1 VPVSESVPTTAPT
14 EKPTG
19 EKASKKPKTAVPDN
33 SSVSQRDARAIARAN
48 AQANARA
55 NDQAN
60 ARANAQAS
68 RKKVTFDLLSVPK
81 LRTRSKSPTPTVS
94 PKVTEKQK
102 PSPKPV
108 GVPNPTL
115 KPVGVSAP
123 TTKPVGAPIPTI
135 RAVGASKPIVRTVGT
150 PQTTAHVNKPNSII
164 RTVGI
169 SKPTTQS
176 TPLKTVLPSA
186 KVKGILRHGVGFLA
200 TSCGVPLPR
209 GFTFVT
215 PTAFSVTAPYEPP
228 DLGKYN
234 MDYLGKTD
242 LVNGLLRHF
251 GAEDKLEGPIAVIG
265 DPTKIPLPKTV
276 KQAMATPFA
285 KEWAEATVEEWLSL
299 VGNNTWTLV
308 EKKPLMKVIPCKWV
322 YTVKT
327 DGKGKFDRFKA
338 RLVAGGHRQIEGL
351 DYNETYAHVTKHAT
365 VRTLLS
371 VAANRSWDVQ
381 QLDIK
386 TAFLHGTVDTDVYMM
401 QPPGFVDGIQNVVRV
416 DKSIYGLKQAPRIW
430 YELLNKTLEGLGF
443 VPMSADS
450 SFWVKDDGYN
460 TVYLT
465 SVVDDM
471 LITSDDPAL
480 TKSIVKQILDA
491 FPGTSGGR
499 AHYYNGLKIT
509 WLDNEHAVILSQPK
523 HIRSL
528 IDKFCLIA
536 DLVTERMVPVE
547 CGLRLCKAGIVGQDE
562 SSLLDTAIY
571 KYRELIGGLSYIA
584 CGSRPDIC
592 FIVNQLARYANAPRV
607 AHWDVAI
614 HVLQYLKHTINW
626 GICLG
631 QGSSF
636 GNITIHCEPE
646 KDPKVKIAGQKRKA
660 PEPDVIAYADANH
673 GTSLDDKR
681 SISGVILQVFGGPV
695 IWSSKVQAVTA
706 LSTCESEFRAM
717 STAAREAL
725 WLTKIVDLFKVKHVP
740 FCIRGDNKGAIASVT
755 NYMYTKNTKHIEI
768 HLDFMRDY
776 YRKGIID
783 FVHIDGKTNPA
794 DMLTKAVSKTQ
805 FETFRQVIGMRPA
818 LD

>member
-1 VPVSESVPTTAPT
+1 VTKKH
-14 EKPTG
+14 KPT
-19 EKASKKPKTAVPDN
+19 
-33 SSVSQRDARAIARAN
+33 
-48 AQANARA
+48 
-55 NDQAN
+55 
-60 ARANAQAS
+60 
-68 RKKVTFDLLSVPK
+68 
-81 LRTRSKSPTPTVS
+81 
-94 PKVTEKQK
+94 
-102 PSPKPV
+102 PKPV
-108 GVPNPTL
+108 GVPTPAQEPVGVPKPTV
-115 KPVGVSAP
+115 KPVGVS
-123 TTKPVGAPIPTI
+123 T
-135 RAVGASKPIVRTVGT
+135 PIVRTVETPLTTAPVKSPIVRTIGT
-150 PQTTAHVNKPNSII
+150 PVPRKP
-164 RTVGI
+164 
-169 SKPTTQS
+169 S
-176 TPLKTVLPSA
+176 TPLKSVLPSA

-200 TSCGVPLPR
+200 TSCGIELPR

-228 DLGKYN
+228 DLGKY
-234 MDYLGKTD
+234 DIKQLDKID

-251 GAEDKLEGPIAVIG
+251 DVEHKLSGPIPVMG
-265 DPTKIPLPKTV
+265 DPTQVDIPKTV
-276 KQAMATPFA
+276 KQAMASPFA

-308 EKKPLMKVIPCKWV
+308 EKKPFMKVIPCKWV

-327 DGKGKFDRFKA
+327 DGNGKLDRFKA
-338 RLVAGGHRQIEGL
+338 RLVAGGHRQVEGL
-351 DYNETYAHVTKHAT
+351 DYNETYAPVTKHAT

-386 TAFLHGTVDTDVYMM
+386 TAFLHGTVDTDVFMM
-401 QPPGFVDGIQNVVRV
+401 QPPGFVDGVQNVVRV

-430 YELLNKTLEGLGF
+430 YELLNKTLENLGF

-450 SFWVKDDGYN
+450 SFWVKEDGYN

-471 LITSDDPAL
+471 LVTSDDPAL
-480 TKSIVKQILDA
+480 TKSVLKQILKA

-509 WLDNEHAVILSQPK
+509 WLDDEHAVILSQPK
-523 HIRSL
+523 HIRAM

-547 CGLRLCKAGIVGQDE
+547 CGTRLCKMGVVGQDE
-562 SSLLDTAIY
+562 SPLLDTAIY
-571 KYRELIGGLSYIA
+571 KYRELIGGLSYVA

-607 AHWDVAI
+607 AHWKLAI

-626 GICLG
+626 GISLG

-636 GNITIHCEPE
+636 GDILVHCEPE
-646 KDPKVKIAGQKRKA
+646 RDPKVKGVKRKT

-673 GTSLDDKR
+673 GTSIDDKR
-681 SISGVILQVFGGPV
+681 SVSGVLLQVFGGPV

-725 WLTKIVDLFKVKHVP
+725 WLTKIVNLFKVPHVP
-740 FCIRGDNKGAIASVT
+740 FCIRGDNKGAIATVT
-755 NYMYTKNTKHIEI
+755 NYMHTKNTKHIEI

-776 YRKGIID
+776 YRKGVIN

-794 DMLTKAVSKTQ
+794 DMFTKAVSKTQ
-805 FETFRQVIGMRPA
+805 FESFRQVIGMRPV
-818 LD
+818 LESMG